1 MTVTSVEIPQPSI
14 SRDTSRTT
22 LHGAPLWLAR
32 AGWFAAC
39 AASFGLFAAL
49 LPLVL
54 NANDYGDWMIEASA
68 LMFDI
73 RYFSDAFEF
82 YAFILL
88 GLKYAAVAVF
98 VGVALYI
105 FWRKS
110 DDWMAILVSSM
121 LLVLPHTFNLGG
133 YTENWFVYHY
143 PWDIVLQAL
152 DVFFNGFGFVL
163 LFFVFFLFPDGRFV
177 PRWTI
182 WFALIS
188 LLPLFAVFSSQIL
201 HLQSAWDD
209 TYLWLT
215 VILLFLGLLFLATG
229 SQIHR
234 YRRVSTPTQQA
245 QTRLVVLSLV
255 TTVAIVSL
263 LFAISVFG
271 LPFGQPSFMDTALG
285 ALTSLLLGTFSLILL
300 PLSFGAAMLRDQL
313 WQSERVLNRAFVY
326 AALTAILL
334 VIYVLV
340 VAALSEVFRATNNF
354 LIAAIATGVV
364 ALLFQPLRTRL
375 QRSINRFLYGQ
386 RDEPFTVLNHLGAQL
401 QGSITPDAALPLIVE
416 TIGKNMR
423 VPYAELLLT
432 TNNNQQTT
440 ITRYP
445 SSAIRRPPSELL
457 LLPLKYQN
465 ETVGELAIARRAP
478 NENFSPADMQ
488 LLENLARQAGS
499 IAYTAHLYAQLQQSR
514 ERIIRE
520 RENERRR
527 LRRDLHDGLGPTL
540 ASQTLKLDAAI
551 DFLDDKTRDTNQ
563 ARVILQALKTQTQN
577 TVADIR
583 RIVYELRPPAL
594 DDLGLAGAL
603 RAHLAQSSGTNG
615 LQIAFDAPDD
625 LPLLSAAVQVNA
637 YRIVT
642 EAVNNVFKHANATH
656 CAVRISMN
664 DDLKL
669 EIIDDGVGLPENL
682 RAGVGIAS
690 MRERAQELGGAFHIE
705 PNNPRGTRVNAS
717 LPLSIENKRLEIEQ
731 QK

>member
-1 MTVTSVEIPQPSI
+1 MTAASVEIPQSSK

-22 LHGAPLWLAR
+22 LHGARLWLAR
-32 AGWFAAC
+32 AGWVAVC
-39 AASFGLFAAL
+39 AASLGVFTAL

-54 NANDYGDWMIEASA
+54 TANDYGDWMIEASA
-68 LMFDI
+68 LLFDI

-82 YAFILL
+82 YAFVLL
-88 GLKYAAVAVF
+88 GLKYVAVAVF
-98 VGVALYI
+98 FGVAFYI

-133 YTENWFVYHY
+133 YTENWFVYQY
-143 PWDIVLQAL
+143 PWAILLQTL

-182 WFALIS
+182 WFALLS

-201 HLQSAWDD
+201 HLQTAWDD
-209 TYLWLT
+209 AYSWLT
-215 VILLFLGLLFLATG
+215 VILFFLGLLLLATG

-234 YRRVSTPTQQA
+234 YRRVSTLTQQA
-245 QTRLVVLSLV
+245 QTRLVVLGLV
-255 TTVAIVSL
+255 TTVAIISL
-263 LFAISVFG
+263 LFAISIFG

-285 ALTSLLLGTFSLILL
+285 ALVSLLVGTFSLILL

-326 AALTAILL
+326 AALTAILV

-364 ALLFQPLRTRL
+364 ALLFQPLRARL

-401 QGSITPDAALPLIVE
+401 EGSITPDTALPLIVE
-416 TIGKNMR
+416 TICKNLR
-423 VPYAELLLT
+423 VPYAAIALSDEGRGLRTEYGSLGAQSSLLS
-432 TNNNQQTT
+432 NF
-440 ITRYP
+440 
-445 SSAIRRPPSELL
+445 
-457 LLPLKYQN
+457 PLRYQN
-465 ETVGELAIARRAP
+465 ETVGELVVARRAP
-478 NENFSPADMQ
+478 GENFSPADMQ
-488 LLENLARQAGS
+488 LLDNLARQAGS
-499 IAYTAHLYAQLQQSR
+499 IAYTAGLYVQLQQSR
-514 ERIIRE
+514 EKIIQE

-551 DFLDDKTRDTNQ
+551 DLLDGEQRDTGQ
-563 ARVILQALKTQTQN
+563 ARAILQALKTQTQN
-577 TVADIR
+577 TVVDIR

-594 DDLGLAGAL
+594 DDLGLTGAL
-603 RAHLAQSSGTNG
+603 RAHLSQSNGTNG
-615 LQIAFDAPDD
+615 LQITFDAPDD
-625 LPLLSAAVQVNA
+625 LPPQSAAVQVNA

-642 EAVNNVFKHANATH
+642 EAVNNVIKHANATR
-656 CAVRISMN
+656 CAVRISTN
-664 DDLKL
+664 GDLKL
-669 EIIDDGVGLPENL
+669 EIIDDGAGMPENL
-682 RAGVGIAS
+682 RTGVGIAS
-690 MRERAQELGGAFHIE
+690 MRERAQELGGTFYIE
-705 PNNPRGTRVNAS
+705 SNEPKGTRVKAS
-717 LPLSIENKRLEIEQ
+717 LPLSIENRKLEIEP